1 MDNQKSAFLRYEY
14 AIRSILGQLD
24 IKGGQISHFSSI
36 FKDRLWLELGR
47 LFQ

>member
-24 IKGGQISHFSSI
+24 IKGGPNIS
-36 FKDRLWLELGR
+36 L
-47 LFQ
+47 Q